1 MSNSQSR
8 YRTENS
14 ESHDPT
20 LRSCALEF
28 APITHLFGDWSFPM
42 NVISFVTTHQQIAS
56 FINGAMGEPCHD

>member
-1 MSNSQSR
+1 MSNSQSG

-28 APITHLFGDWSFPM
+28 APITHLRGDWSFPM
-42 NVISFVTTHQQIAS
+42 NVISFVTTASTDRKFHQRRYGRAL
-56 FINGAMGEPCHD
+56 P